1 MTPAG
6 VPACVITENPFA
18 LSNQNKRDTYIKYNP
33 QNHSLMNNAHE
44 TYQSPQI
51 VTIETEYEGVV
62 CYSNEG
68 LDEIPGEW

>member
-1 MTPAG
+1 MTLEVISAY
-6 VPACVITENPFA
+6 VITDTPFA

-33 QNHSLMNNAHE
+33 QNHSLMNNELE

-51 VTIETEYEGVV
+51 VTIEIEYEGVV